1 MSLPPSSSSTIK
13 PYYFTTPI
21 HHHITLPTMA
31 SKATL
36 LLALSLLFATCI
48 ARQQHQQ
55 QNQCQIQNIEAL
67 EPIEVIQAEA
77 GVTEIWDANDQ
88 QFQCAGV
95 HFIRHRIQ
103 PGGLLLPSYVN
114 TPILAFIERG
124 RGIQGVILSGCP
136 ETYEYS
142 QEQQFS
148 GKSERRGER
157 LQVDQDRHQKV
168 ENVNEGDVVAIPT
181 GTAHWLHNDGNTE
194 LVVVVFFDTQNN
206 ENQLDEYQRRFFL
219 AGNPQAQS
227 QQQQQQRQPRQQR
240 QGQRQGRPQKAGN
253 IFNGFTVELLAQ
265 SFNVDQETA
274 QKLQGQN
281 DQRGHIVNVGQD
293 LQIIR
298 PPQQRHQQ
306 QQQGRPRSR
315 QEQGGRAPGR
325 GWSNGVEETICSMKF
340 KVNIDNPSH
349 ADFVNPQAGRIANL
363 NSFKFPILEH
373 LQLSAERGELRPN
386 AIQSPH
392 WTINAHNLL
401 YVTEGALRVQIV
413 NNQGNSVFDNELREG
428 QVVVIPQNFAVIKRA
443 NEQGSRWVSFKTN
456 DNAMI
461 ANLAGRVSAIS
472 SMPVDIVANAYQL
485 SREDAQQLKFSQ
497 RETVLFAPSFS
508 RGQGIRVSA

>member
-1 MSLPPSSSSTIK
+1 
-13 PYYFTTPI
+13 
-21 HHHITLPTMA
+21 MA

-36 LLALSLLFATCI
+36 LLAFTLLFATCI
-48 ARQQHQQ
+48 ARHQQRQQQ
-55 QNQCQIQNIEAL
+55 QNQCQLQNIEAL

-77 GVTEIWDANDQ
+77 GVTEIWDAYDQ

-95 HFIRHRIQ
+95 DFIRHRIQ

-114 TPILAFIERG
+114 TPILAFVERG
-124 RGIQGVILSGCP
+124 RGIQGVILPGCP

-148 GKSERRGER
+148 GEGGRRGGGEGN
-157 LQVDQDRHQKV
+157 QDRHQKV
-168 ENVNEGDVVAIPT
+168 ENLKEGDVVAIPT

-194 LVVVVFFDTQNN
+194 LVVVVFLDTQNH
-206 ENQLDEYQRRFFL
+206 ENQLDENRRRFFL
-219 AGNPQAQS
+219 AGNPQAQAQS
-227 QQQQQQRQPRQQR
+227 QQQQQRQPRQQSPQRQRQRQR
-240 QGQRQGRPQKAGN
+240 QGQGQNAGN
-253 IFNGFTVELLAQ
+253 IFNGFTPELIAQ

-293 LQIIR
+293 LQIVR
-298 PPQQRHQQ
+298 PPQDRRSPRQQQEQRRSPRQQ
-306 QQQGRPRSR
+306 QEQQQGRRGP
-315 QEQGGRAPGR
+315 GG

-340 KVNIDNPSH
+340 KVNIDNPSQ
-349 ADFVNPQAGRIANL
+349 ADFVNPQAGSIANL

-373 LQLSAERGELRPN
+373 LRLSVERGELRPN

-413 NNQGNSVFDNELREG
+413 DNQGNSVFDNELREG

-472 SMPVDIVANAYQL
+472 SMPVDVVANAYQL
-485 SREDAQQLKFSQ
+485 SREEAQQLKFSQ

-508 RGQGIRVSA
+508 RGQGIRASA

>member
-1 MSLPPSSSSTIK
+1 MNYRKQTDT
-13 PYYFTTPI
+13 FTNINERTRPLFMFVDI
-21 HHHITLPTMA
+21 
-31 SKATL
+31 SKRMKFLVLVRVRLFTQTNF
-36 LLALSLLFATCI
+36 SRRTTNELFA
-48 ARQQHQQ
+48 
-55 QNQCQIQNIEAL
+55 
-67 EPIEVIQAEA
+67 
-77 GVTEIWDANDQ
+77 
-88 QFQCAGV
+88 
-95 HFIRHRIQ
+95 
-103 PGGLLLPSYVN
+103 
-114 TPILAFIERG
+114 
-124 RGIQGVILSGCP
+124 
-136 ETYEYS
+136 
-142 QEQQFS
+142 
-148 GKSERRGER
+148 ER
-157 LQVDQDRHQKV
+157 L
-168 ENVNEGDVVAIPT
+168 
-181 GTAHWLHNDGNTE
+181 
-194 LVVVVFFDTQNN
+194 
-206 ENQLDEYQRRFFL
+206 RFFL

-227 QQQQQQRQPRQQR
+227 QQQHHQQRQSRQQSP
-240 QGQRQGRPQKAGN
+240 QITRQGRPQQQFQNSNN

-298 PPQQRHQQ
+298 PPQMRQERQQ
-306 QQQGRPRSR
+306 YQHQQGRRTR
-315 QEQGGRAPGR
+315 QEQGRRGGRSG

-340 KVNIDNPSH
+340 KENIDNPSH

-363 NSFKFPILEH
+363 NSFKFPILEY
-373 LQLSAERGELRPN
+373 LQLNAERGELRPN

-401 YVTEGALRVQIV
+401 YVTEGSLRVQIV

-443 NEQGSRWVSFKTN
+443 GEQGSRWVSFKTN

-472 SMPVDIVANAYQL
+472 SMPVDVVANAYQL

-508 RGQGIRVSA
+508 RGQRKASAREGFGLSEVLRVLF